1 MSVYETAAEIFPSP
15 EEKKAL
21 KKRYNAAGLAIV
33 ADLVIFQVV
42 SRLFLLAVGLFT
54 GAEGSVL
61 EIIASGQEKVIS
73 NDFTSVLFSIGFPIL
88 AEITAIILGIKM
100 LNIDIKSRIGRN
112 GYNFAEI
119 AGGTTLGFFLQT
131 AAVVVIMIIFL
142 LFKGGTEEVTENV
155 ITQKESLGANI
166 VMYFYVCIFGPILEE
181 LLFRG
186 VVLEAVRPYNERFAI
201 VFSSLIFGIMHGN
214 ISQAVNGFL
223 IGLVLGALY
232 VRSGSLVPSTVM
244 HMLMNSVTSVVA
256 VMMYSNPNLVE
267 ELTSGSFEALAGLPA
282 AGIVINLAIR
292 VITFPAGIAII
303 AVTASKGFG
312 LRKANAAGKSRAAS
326 LVFSSPAWIAVI
338 IGYAA
343 VIAVNF

>member
-21 KKRYNAAGLAIV
+21 KKRYNIAGLAIV
-33 ADLVIFQVV
+33 ADLVIFQVI
-42 SRLFLLAVGLFT
+42 SRLFLLAVGLLT
-54 GAEGSVL
+54 GADGSIL
-61 EIIASGQEKVIS
+61 DIIASGQEKVIS
-73 NDFTSVLFSIGFPIL
+73 NDYTSVLFSIGFPIL
-88 AEITAIILGIKM
+88 AEITAIVIGIRM

-112 GYNFAEI
+112 GYNLAEI